1 MTQSLC
7 RLDDFKDNCGFGLI
21 AHTKGKANHQLLQNA
36 ITALTCMTHR
46 GGVAADGKTGDGC
59 GLLLQK
65 PDSFLRAVV
74 KESLNKELPE
84 LYAVG
89 AIMLNSDSQLR
100 DQSKAIIAQEFSAQG
115 LEIIGWREVPTDDS
129 CLGPIAI
136 ESLPAFEQIFVAP
149 GKITEENIFAARLY
163 MGRRKAENRLKS
175 DDTFHIASLGIN
187 VLSYK
192 GLDDAGRFA
201 KVLFRFGRSSS

>member
-65 PDSFLRAVV
+65 PDGFLRAKV
-74 KESLNKELPE
+74 KQDSGVELPE
-84 LYAVG
+84 DYAVG
-89 AIMLNSDSQLR
+89 AIMLNSDDNLR
-100 DQSKAIIAQEFSAQG
+100 SQSKTIIEQEMAAQG
-115 LEIIGWREVPTDDS
+115 LEVVAWRLVPTDDS

-136 ESLPAFEQIFVAP
+136 ESLPAFEQVFVAP
-149 GKITEENIFAARLY
+149 GKITDQKVFAA
-163 MGRRKAENRLKS
+163 
-175 DDTFHIASLGIN
+175 
-187 VLSYK
+187 
-192 GLDDAGRFA
+192 
-201 KVLFRFGRSSS
+201 